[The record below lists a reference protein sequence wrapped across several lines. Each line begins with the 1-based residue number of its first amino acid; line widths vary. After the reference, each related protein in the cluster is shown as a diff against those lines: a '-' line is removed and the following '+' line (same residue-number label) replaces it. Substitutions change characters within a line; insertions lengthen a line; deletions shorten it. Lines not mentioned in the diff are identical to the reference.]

1 MSIAEGVWSAAVIV
15 VSIEF
20 LLFALH
26 PLGGFQYY
34 ITYLLLPTYSLDNDM
49 NFLNRLSKPFL
60 GLAIISS
67 LFGQVIA
74 APDTDWPKKP
84 IVAVLS
90 FPAGGSTDVFARAVT
105 APLGEALGQAIVI
118 ENKPGAGGM
127 IGLGAAA
134 KAAPDGYTIHFSA
147 MTNQSIS
154 QALFKNP
161 PADLTKDFAPI
172 ALVGTIPHLIVVN
185 PTVPAK
191 NLSEL
196 ITFIKS
202 KKGDFNYASQ
212 GNGSLSHLESTLF
225 MQRIGATGTHIPYKG
240 SSFALPDLIA
250 GNTLMMF
257 DSVTASLPHIQS
269 GKLRPIAIAA
279 AERSPLMP
287 NVPTLG
293 QDGMKQFDVE
303 NFYAV
308 YVPKGTSPAII
319 AKLERE
325 IRKILTNPDFKARL
339 ATQGIHPQF
348 ANSEQLTVITQS
360 EHDKWAKAVKSA
372 NIKID

>member
-1 MSIAEGVWSAAVIV
+1 MEPAMK
-15 VSIEF
+15 
-20 LLFALH
+20 ALK
-26 PLGGFQYY
+26 
-34 ITYLLLPTYSLDNDM
+34 LLLSSFIGL
-49 NFLNRLSKPFL
+49 LALSAL
-60 GLAIISS
+60 
-67 LFGQVIA
+67 A
-74 APDTDWPKKP
+74 APDADWPKKP
-84 IVAVLS
+84 IIAIVS
-90 FPAGGSTDVFARAVT
+90 FPAGGSTDAFARAVML
-105 APLGEALGQAIVI
+105 PLGEALGQSVVI

-127 IGLGAAA
+127 IAVQAAA
-134 KAAPDGYTIHFSA
+134 KAAPDGYTIQFSA
-147 MTNQSIS
+147 LTNQSIS

-161 PADLTKDFAPI
+161 PADLRKDFEPV
-172 ALVGTIPHLIVVN
+172 ALVGTIPHLIVIN
-185 PTVPAK
+185 PSVPAK
-191 NLSEL
+191 TLPEL
-196 ITFIKS
+196 IAFIKS

-303 NFYAV
+303 NYYAV
-308 YVPKGTSPAII
+308 FVPKGTSPVII
-319 AKLERE
+319 SKLETE
-325 IRKILTNPDFKARL
+325 IRKILTNPDFKARM
-339 ATQGIHPQF
+339 ANQGIHPQF
-348 ANSEQLTVITQS
+348 ANSQKLGLITAE
-360 EHDKWAKAVKSA
+360 EHSKWEKVVKSA

>member
-1 MSIAEGVWSAAVIV
+1 MT
-15 VSIEF
+15 
-20 LLFALH
+20 LFKS
-26 PLGGFQYY
+26 
-34 ITYLLLPTYSLDNDM
+34 LLLISCTLLS
-49 NFLNRLSKPFL
+49 FL
-60 GLAIISS
+60 SS
-67 LFGQVIA
+67 AFA
-74 APDTDWPKKP
+74 APETDWPKKP
-84 IVAVLS
+84 IVAVLA
-90 FPAGGSTDVFARAVT
+90 FPAGGSTDIFARSVT
-105 APLGEALGQAIVI
+105 APLAEALGQSVVV

-127 IGLGAAA
+127 IGLQAAS
-134 KAAPDGYTIHFSA
+134 KAAPDGYTIHISA
-147 MTNQSIS
+147 LTNQSIS
-154 QALFKNP
+154 SALFKNP
-161 PADLTKDFAPI
+161 PADLQKDFVPV
-172 ALVGTIPHLIVVN
+172 ALIGTVPHLIVIN
-185 PTVPAK
+185 PSVPAK
-191 NLSEL
+191 NLPEL
-196 ITFIKS
+196 IAYIKS

-308 YVPKGTSPAII
+308 YVPKGTSPAIV

-325 IRKILTNPDFKARL
+325 IRKILTNPDFKARM
-339 ATQGIHPQF
+339 AAQGIHPEF
-348 ANSEQLTVITQS
+348 ANSEKLAEITAN
-360 EHDKWAKAVKSA
+360 EANKWGKVVKSA
-372 NIKID
+372 NIKVD

>member
-1 MSIAEGVWSAAVIV
+1 MNLIKS
-15 VSIEF
+15 
-20 LLFALH
+20 
-26 PLGGFQYY
+26 
-34 ITYLLLPTYSLDNDM
+34 LLLSTFG
-49 NFLNRLSKPFL
+49 FLAL
-60 GLAIISS
+60 GNSAL
-67 LFGQVIA
+67 A
-74 APDTDWPKKP
+74 APETDWPKKP
-84 IVAVLS
+84 IVAIVS
-90 FPAGGSTDVFARAVT
+90 FPAGGSTDIFARSVT
-105 APLGEALGQAIVI
+105 APLAEALGQSIVV

-134 KAAPDGYTIHFSA
+134 KAAPDGYTIHISA
-147 MTNQSIS
+147 LTNQSIS

-161 PADLTKDFAPI
+161 PADLQKDFAPV
-172 ALVGTIPHLIVVN
+172 ALIGTIPHLIVVN
-185 PTVPAK
+185 PSVPAK
-191 NLSEL
+191 NLPEL
-196 ITFIKS
+196 IAFIKS

-325 IRKILTNPDFKARL
+325 IRKILTNPDFKARM
-339 ATQGIHPQF
+339 AAQGIHPQF
-348 ANSEQLTVITQS
+348 ANSEKLAEITATEAS
-360 EHDKWAKAVKSA
+360 KWEKVVKSA
-372 NIKID
+372 NIKVD

>member
-1 MSIAEGVWSAAVIV
+1 MNLTKHTYNLILTAILFSIG
-15 VSIEF
+15 
-20 LLFALH
+20 LCTHAL
-26 PLGGFQYY
+26 
-34 ITYLLLPTYSLDNDM
+34 
-49 NFLNRLSKPFL
+49 
-60 GLAIISS
+60 
-67 LFGQVIA
+67 A
-74 APDTDWPKKP
+74 APDADWPKKP
-84 IVAVLS
+84 IMAILP
-90 FPAGGSTDVFARAVT
+90 FPAGGSTDVFARAIGV
-105 APLGEALGQAIVI
+105 PLGEALGQPVVI

-127 IGLGAAA
+127 IALGAAA
-134 KAAPDGYTIHFSA
+134 KASSDGYTLLFSA
-147 MTNQSIS
+147 LTNQSIS
-154 QALFKNP
+154 YSLFKNP

-196 ITFIKS
+196 IAFIKS

-240 SSFALPDLIA
+240 SAFALPDLIA

-303 NFYAV
+303 NLYAFFA
-308 YVPKGTSPAII
+308 PKGTSAAIV
-319 AKLERE
+319 ARLERE

-339 ATQGIHPQF
+339 ANQGIHPQF
-348 ANSEQLTVITQS
+348 ANSEQLAIITQS
-360 EHDKWAKAVKSA
+360 ELEKWAKIVKAA

>member
-1 MSIAEGVWSAAVIV
+1 MNILSRLTKSFCGFFI
-15 VSIEF
+15 
-20 LLFALH
+20 FA
-26 PLGGFQYY
+26 G
-34 ITYLLLPTYSLDNDM
+34 
-49 NFLNRLSKPFL
+49 
-60 GLAIISS
+60 
-67 LFGQVIA
+67 LFGQAMA
-74 APDTDWPKKP
+74 APEIDWPKKP
-84 IVAVLS
+84 IVAILS
-90 FPAGGSTDVFARAVT
+90 FPAGGSTDVFARAV
-105 APLGEALGQAIVI
+105 AVPLGEALGQPVVI

-134 KAAPDGYTIHFSA
+134 KAAPDGYTIHISA

-161 PADLTKDFAPI
+161 PANLTKDFAPV
-172 ALVGTIPHLIVVN
+172 ALLGTIPHLIVIN

-191 NLSEL
+191 NLPEL
-196 ITFIKS
+196 IAFIKS

-212 GNGSLSHLESTLF
+212 GNGSLSHLESALF

-257 DSVTASLPHIQS
+257 DSVTTSLPHIQS
-269 GKLRPIAIAA
+269 GKLRPIAIASSD
-279 AERSPLMP
+279 RSPLMP

-303 NFYAV
+303 NFFAV
-308 YVPKGTSPAII
+308 YAPKSTPPAIV
-319 AKLERE
+319 AKLEKE

-348 ANSEQLTVITQS
+348 ANSEQLAVLTQS
-360 EHDKWAKAVKSA
+360 EQDKWAKAVKAA

>member
-1 MSIAEGVWSAAVIV
+1 MEPAMKV
-15 VSIEF
+15 
-20 LLFALH
+20 LK
-26 PLGGFQYY
+26 
-34 ITYLLLPTYSLDNDM
+34 LLLSG
-49 NFLNRLSKPFL
+49 FI
-60 GLAIISS
+60 GLLLAASA
-67 LFGQVIA
+67 LA

-84 IVAVLS
+84 IIAILA
-90 FPAGGSTDVFARAVT
+90 FPAGGSTDVFARAVM
-105 APLGEALGQAIVI
+105 APLGEALGQSIVV

-127 IGLGAAA
+127 IGLQAAA
-134 KAAPDGYTIHFSA
+134 KASPDGYTIHFSA
-147 MTNQSIS
+147 LTNQTIS

-161 PADLTKDFAPI
+161 PADLRKDFEPV

-191 NLSEL
+191 NLPEL
-196 ITFIKS
+196 IAFIKS

-308 YVPKGTSPAII
+308 YVPKGTSPLIVS
-319 AKLERE
+319 KLEKE
-325 IRKILTNPDFKARL
+325 IRKILTNPDFKARM
-339 ATQGIHPQF
+339 ANQGIHPQF
-348 ANSEQLTVITQS
+348 ANSQKLAEITTD
-360 EHDKWAKAVKSA
+360 EHAKWEKVVKSA
-372 NIKID
+372 NVKVD

>member
-1 MSIAEGVWSAAVIV
+1 MMKNKFILSDFNVFPIQVFMNLLHRIANSAALIT
-15 VSIEF
+15 
-20 LLFALH
+20 AL
-26 PLGGFQYY
+26 
-34 ITYLLLPTYSLDNDM
+34 S
-49 NFLNRLSKPFL
+49 L
-60 GLAIISS
+60 GLTNVSM
-67 LFGQVIA
+67 A
-74 APDTDWPKKP
+74 APDSDWPKKP
-84 IVAVLS
+84 IVAIVS
-90 FPAGGSTDVFARAVT
+90 FPAGGSTDIFARSVT
-105 APLGEALGQAIVI
+105 APLAEALGQSVVV

-127 IGLGAAA
+127 IGLQAAA
-134 KAAPDGYTIHFSA
+134 KAAPDGYTIHISA
-147 MTNQSIS
+147 LTNQSIS
-154 QALFKNP
+154 SALFKNP
-161 PADLTKDFAPI
+161 PADLQKDFAPV
-172 ALVGTIPHLIVVN
+172 ALIGTVPHLIVVN
-185 PTVPAK
+185 PSVPAK
-191 NLSEL
+191 NLPDL
-196 ITFIKS
+196 IAFIKS
-202 KKGDFNYASQ
+202 NKGDFNYASQ
-212 GNGSLSHLESTLF
+212 GNGGLSHLEATLF

-303 NFYAV
+303 NFYAI

-325 IRKILTNPDFKARL
+325 IRKILTNPDFKARM

-348 ANSEQLTVITQS
+348 ANSEKLAEITT
-360 EHDKWAKAVKSA
+360 EEANKWTKVVKSA
-372 NIKID
+372 NIKVD

>member
-1 MSIAEGVWSAAVIV
+1 MKLQYLVLG
-15 VSIEF
+15 F
-20 LLFALH
+20 LSLQCFAGPLFAQAY
-26 PLGGFQYY
+26 P
-34 ITYLLLPTYSLDNDM
+34 
-49 NFLNRLSKPFL
+49 NR
-60 GLAIISS
+60 
-67 LFGQVIA
+67 
-74 APDTDWPKKP
+74 P
-84 IVAVLS
+84 IKVVV
-90 FPAGGSTDVFARAVT
+90 PYTPGGSVDNTCRLIT
-105 APLGEALGQAIVI
+105 EQLQKQLGQSVVV

-134 KAAPDGYTIHFSA
+134 KAAPDGYIIHFSA

-161 PADLTKDFAPI
+161 PADLTKDFAPV

-360 EHDKWAKAVKSA
+360 EQDKWAQAVKAA
-372 NIKID
+372 NVKID

>member
-1 MSIAEGVWSAAVIV
+1 MT
-15 VSIEF
+15 
-20 LLFALH
+20 LFKS
-26 PLGGFQYY
+26 
-34 ITYLLLPTYSLDNDM
+34 LLLISCTLLG
-49 NFLNRLSKPFL
+49 FL
-60 GLAIISS
+60 SS
-67 LFGQVIA
+67 AFA
-74 APDTDWPKKP
+74 APETDWPKKP
-84 IVAVLS
+84 IVAVLA
-90 FPAGGSTDVFARAVT
+90 FPAGGSTDIFARSVT
-105 APLGEALGQAIVI
+105 APLAEALGQSIVV

-127 IGLGAAA
+127 IGLQAAS
-134 KAAPDGYTIHFSA
+134 KAAPDGYTIHISA
-147 MTNQSIS
+147 LTNQSIS
-154 QALFKNP
+154 SALFKNP
-161 PADLTKDFAPI
+161 PADLQKDFVPV
-172 ALVGTIPHLIVVN
+172 ALIGTVPHLIVIN
-185 PTVPAK
+185 PSVPAK
-191 NLSEL
+191 NLPEL
-196 ITFIKS
+196 IAYIKS

-308 YVPKGTSPAII
+308 YVPKGTSPAIV

-325 IRKILTNPDFKARL
+325 IRKILTNPDFKARM
-339 ATQGIHPQF
+339 AAQGIHPEF
-348 ANSEQLTVITQS
+348 ANSEKLAEITAN
-360 EHDKWAKAVKSA
+360 EANKWGKVVKSA
-372 NIKID
+372 NIKVD

>member
-1 MSIAEGVWSAAVIV
+1 MT
-15 VSIEF
+15 
-20 LLFALH
+20 LFKS
-26 PLGGFQYY
+26 
-34 ITYLLLPTYSLDNDM
+34 LLLISCTLLS
-49 NFLNRLSKPFL
+49 FL
-60 GLAIISS
+60 SS
-67 LFGQVIA
+67 AFA
-74 APDTDWPKKP
+74 APETDWPKKP
-84 IVAVLS
+84 IVAVLA
-90 FPAGGSTDVFARAVT
+90 FPAGGSTDIFARSVT
-105 APLGEALGQAIVI
+105 APLAEALGQSIVV

-127 IGLGAAA
+127 IGLQAAS
-134 KAAPDGYTIHFSA
+134 KAAPDGYTIHISA
-147 MTNQSIS
+147 LTNQSIS
-154 QALFKNP
+154 SALFKNP
-161 PADLTKDFAPI
+161 PADLQKDFVPV
-172 ALVGTIPHLIVVN
+172 ALIGTVPHLIVIN
-185 PTVPAK
+185 PSVPAK
-191 NLSEL
+191 NLPEL
-196 ITFIKS
+196 IAYIKS

-308 YVPKGTSPAII
+308 YVPKGTSPAIDS
-319 AKLERE
+319 KLERE
-325 IRKILTNPDFKARL
+325 IRKILTNPDFKARM
-339 ATQGIHPQF
+339 AAQGIHPEF
-348 ANSEQLTVITQS
+348 ANSEKLAEITAN
-360 EHDKWAKAVKSA
+360 EANKWGKVVKSA
-372 NIKID
+372 NIKVD

>member
-1 MSIAEGVWSAAVIV
+1 M
-15 VSIEF
+15 
-20 LLFALH
+20 
-26 PLGGFQYY
+26 
-34 ITYLLLPTYSLDNDM
+34 TYLKSLALSIYTLLSLLSPTMAS
-49 NFLNRLSKPFL
+49 
-60 GLAIISS
+60 A
-67 LFGQVIA
+67 
-74 APDTDWPKKP
+74 DTDWPKKP
-84 IVAVLS
+84 IVAILA
-90 FPAGGSTDVFARAVT
+90 FPAGGSTDIFARAVL
-105 APLGEALGQAIVI
+105 APLGELLGQAIVI

-127 IGLGAAA
+127 IGLQAAA

-147 MTNQSIS
+147 LTNQSIS
-154 QALFKNP
+154 TALFKNP
-161 PADLTKDFAPI
+161 PADLQKDFAPV

-185 PTVPAK
+185 PSVPAK
-191 NLSEL
+191 NLPEL
-196 ITFIKS
+196 IAFIKS

-293 QDGMKQFDVE
+293 QDGMKHFDVE
-303 NFYAV
+303 NFYAM
-308 YVPKGTSPAII
+308 YVPKGVSPAII

-325 IRKILTNPDFKARL
+325 IRKILTNPDFKARM
-339 ATQGIHPQF
+339 AAQGIHPQF
-348 ANSEQLTVITQS
+348 ANSEKLAEITAS
-360 EHDKWAKAVKSA
+360 EANKWEKVVKSA
-372 NIKID
+372 NIKVD

>member
-1 MSIAEGVWSAAVIV
+1 MNTIKRIFSLM
-15 VSIEF
+15 
-20 LLFALH
+20 LLF
-26 PLGGFQYY
+26 GSVSFSY
-34 ITYLLLPTYSLDNDM
+34 
-49 NFLNRLSKPFL
+49 
-60 GLAIISS
+60 
-67 LFGQVIA
+67 A
-74 APDTDWPKKP
+74 APETDWPKKP
-84 IVAVLS
+84 IVAILS
-90 FPAGGSTDVFARAVT
+90 FPAGGSTDIFGRAVL
-105 APLGEALGQAIVI
+105 ALLGEALGQPIVI

-127 IGLGAAA
+127 IGLQSGA

-147 MTNQSIS
+147 MTNQVIS

-161 PADLTKDFAPI
+161 PADLRKDFAPV
-172 ALVGTIPHLIVVN
+172 ALVGTVPHLIVVN
-185 PTVPAK
+185 PGVPAK
-191 NLSEL
+191 NLPEL

-225 MQRIGATGTHIPYKG
+225 LQRIGATGTHIPYKG

-269 GKLRPIAIAA
+269 GRLRPIAIAA
-279 AERSPLMP
+279 VERSPLMP

-308 YVPKGTSPAII
+308 YVPKGVPPAII
-319 AKLERE
+319 SKLERE
-325 IRKILTNPDFKARL
+325 IRKILTNPDFKARM

-348 ANSEQLTVITQS
+348 ANSEKLAEITTE
-360 EHDKWAKAVKSA
+360 EHTKWEKVVKSA
-372 NIKID
+372 NIKVD

>member
-1 MSIAEGVWSAAVIV
+1 MNLLHRIAHSAVLIT
-15 VSIEF
+15 
-20 LLFALH
+20 AL
-26 PLGGFQYY
+26 
-34 ITYLLLPTYSLDNDM
+34 S
-49 NFLNRLSKPFL
+49 L
-60 GLAIISS
+60 GLTNVSM
-67 LFGQVIA
+67 A
-74 APDTDWPKKP
+74 APDSDWPKKP
-84 IVAVLS
+84 IVAIVS
-90 FPAGGSTDVFARAVT
+90 FPAGGSTDIFARSVT
-105 APLGEALGQAIVI
+105 APLAEALGQSVVV

-127 IGLGAAA
+127 IGLQAAA
-134 KAAPDGYTIHFSA
+134 KAAPDGYTIHISA
-147 MTNQSIS
+147 LTNQSIS
-154 QALFKNP
+154 SALFKNP
-161 PADLTKDFAPI
+161 PADLQKDFAPV
-172 ALVGTIPHLIVVN
+172 ALIGTVPHLIVLN
-185 PTVPAK
+185 PSVPAK
-191 NLSEL
+191 NLPEL
-196 ITFIKS
+196 IAFIKS

-212 GNGSLSHLESTLF
+212 GNGSLSHLEATLF

-303 NFYAV
+303 NFYAI

-325 IRKILTNPDFKARL
+325 IRKILTNPDFKARM

-348 ANSEQLTVITQS
+348 ANSEKLAEITT
-360 EHDKWAKAVKSA
+360 EEANKWTKVVKSA
-372 NIKID
+372 NIKVD

>member
-1 MSIAEGVWSAAVIV
+1 MTLFKSL
-15 VSIEF
+15 
-20 LLFALH
+20 LLFSC
-26 PLGGFQYY
+26 
-34 ITYLLLPTYSLDNDM
+34 TLLS
-49 NFLNRLSKPFL
+49 FL
-60 GLAIISS
+60 SS
-67 LFGQVIA
+67 AFA
-74 APDTDWPKKP
+74 APETDWPKKP
-84 IVAVLS
+84 IVAVLA
-90 FPAGGSTDVFARAVT
+90 FPAGGSTDIFARSVT
-105 APLGEALGQAIVI
+105 APLAEALGQSVVV

-127 IGLGAAA
+127 IGLQAAS
-134 KAAPDGYTIHFSA
+134 KAAPDGYTIHISA
-147 MTNQSIS
+147 LTNQSIS
-154 QALFKNP
+154 SALFKNP
-161 PADLTKDFAPI
+161 PADLQKDFVPV
-172 ALVGTIPHLIVVN
+172 ALIGTVPHLIVIN

-191 NLSEL
+191 NLPEL
-196 ITFIKS
+196 IAYIKS

-308 YVPKGTSPAII
+308 YVPKGTSPAIV

-325 IRKILTNPDFKARL
+325 IRKILTNPDFKARM
-339 ATQGIHPQF
+339 AAQGIHPEF
-348 ANSEQLTVITQS
+348 ANSEKLAEITAN
-360 EHDKWAKAVKSA
+360 EANKWGKVVKSA
-372 NIKID
+372 NIKVD

>member
-1 MSIAEGVWSAAVIV
+1 MKV
-15 VSIEF
+15 
-20 LLFALH
+20 LK
-26 PLGGFQYY
+26 
-34 ITYLLLPTYSLDNDM
+34 LLLSS
-49 NFLNRLSKPFL
+49 FI
-60 GLAIISS
+60 GLLLAASA
-67 LFGQVIA
+67 LA

-84 IVAVLS
+84 IIAILA
-90 FPAGGSTDVFARAVT
+90 FPAGGSTDVFARAVM
-105 APLGEALGQAIVI
+105 APLGEALGQSIVV

-127 IGLGAAA
+127 IGLQAAA

-147 MTNQSIS
+147 LTNQTIS

-161 PADLTKDFAPI
+161 PADLRKDFEPV

-191 NLSEL
+191 NLPEL
-196 ITFIKS
+196 IAFIKS

-308 YVPKGTSPAII
+308 YVPKGTSPLIVS
-319 AKLERE
+319 KLEKE
-325 IRKILTNPDFKARL
+325 IRKILTNPDFKARM
-339 ATQGIHPQF
+339 ANQGIHPQF
-348 ANSEQLTVITQS
+348 ANSQKLAEITTD
-360 EHDKWAKAVKSA
+360 EHAKWEKVVKSA
-372 NIKID
+372 NVKVD